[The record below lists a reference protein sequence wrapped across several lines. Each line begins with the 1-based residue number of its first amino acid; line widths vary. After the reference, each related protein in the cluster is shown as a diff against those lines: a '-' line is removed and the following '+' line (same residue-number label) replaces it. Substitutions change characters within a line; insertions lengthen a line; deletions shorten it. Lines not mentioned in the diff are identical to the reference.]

1 MTPMLGL
8 NLLKIVRV
16 LTEPVM
22 PGAIEVAEGA
32 NSRANNKSALGSLC
46 VATRRKITS
55 RVSRA
60 RLLGP

>member
-1 MTPMLGL
+1 MGD
-8 NLLKIVRV
+8 VDVV

-22 PGAIEVAEGA
+22 PGAMEVAEGA

-55 RVSRA
+55 RESRA
-60 RLLGP
+60 RLLAP